1 MEQIRSIVLHTSHHT
16 HQVIGSGSGDPQK
29 YDPAASRE
37 TLDHSVPCIFAVAL
51 EDGVWHHEWSYA
63 PERAQRPGTV
73 ELWQRISTVEGPEWT
88 RRYHD
93 PDPERRAFGGRAVVT
108 LVDGTVIEDEL
119 AVADAHPAGARPFDR
134 SGYVAKFRTLAEG
147 TVAAGDQDRL
157 LRMPGAINPY
167 SARLIQEAGFEA
179 LYLSGA
185 VLAAE
190 LALPEIGLTS
200 STEIA
205 ARAQQIAR
213 VTDLPALTD
222 ADTGFG
228 EPMNAARTVQLME
241 DAGLAGLHLEDQ
253 VNPKRCGHLDGKTLV
268 GRAEMVR
275 KVRAAADARRDPDF
289 LLMARTDA
297 RGPEGLEAAIDR
309 AKAYVDAGADA
320 VFPEALADEGEFE
333 AFRAAVDVP
342 LLANMT
348 EFGKGPL
355 LDTATLESLGY
366 NIALYPVTLFRL
378 AMGAVEDGL
387 RTLAAEGTQQA
398 LLPRMQTRSRLY
410 EVLGYEEY
418 GAFDSAV
425 FDFTLPP
432 GA

>member
-1 MEQIRSIVLHTSHHT
+1 MLHTRT
-16 HQVIGSGSGDPQK
+16 T
-29 YDPAASRE
+29 PAGR
-37 TLDHSVPCIFAVAL
+37 
-51 EDGVWHHEWSYA
+51 
-63 PERAQRPGTV
+63 
-73 ELWQRISTVEGPEWT
+73 
-88 RRYHD
+88 
-93 PDPERRAFGGRAVVT
+93 RRAFREQLSSGR
-108 LVDGTVIEDEL
+108 LV
-119 AVADAHPAGARPFDR
+119 
-134 SGYVAKFRTLAEG
+134 
-147 TVAAGDQDRL
+147 
-157 LRMPGAINPY
+157 RMPGAVNPY

-179 LYLSGA
+179 VYLSGA

-190 LALPEIGLTS
+190 LALPDIGLTS

-213 VTDLPALTD
+213 VTDLPALID

-268 GRAEMVR
+268 GRAEMAR
-275 KVRAAADARRDPDF
+275 KVRAAVDARRDPDF

-320 VFPEALADEGEFE
+320 VFPEALADEAEFE

-355 LDTATLESLGY
+355 LDAATLENLGY

-387 RTLAAEGTQQA
+387 AALAADGTQQA

>member
-1 MEQIRSIVLHTSHHT
+1 MLHTRT
-16 HQVIGSGSGDPQK
+16 T
-29 YDPAASRE
+29 PA
-37 TLDHSVPCIFAVAL
+37 
-51 EDGVWHHEWSYA
+51 
-63 PERAQRPGTV
+63 
-73 ELWQRISTVEGPEWT
+73 
-88 RRYHD
+88 
-93 PDPERRAFGGRAVVT
+93 ERRRIFR
-108 LVDGTVIEDEL
+108 EQL
-119 AVADAHPAGARPFDR
+119 A
-134 SGYVAKFRTLAEG
+134 SG
-147 TVAAGDQDRL
+147 RL

-179 LYLSGA
+179 VYLSGA

-190 LALPEIGLTS
+190 LALPDIGLTS

-213 VTDLPALTD
+213 VTDLPALID

-268 GRAEMVR
+268 AREDMVR

-387 RTLAAEGTQQA
+387 RTLAADGGQQA

-432 GA
+432 GV

>member
-1 MEQIRSIVLHTSHHT
+1 MLHTRTTPTGRRRSFRE
-16 HQVIGSGSGDPQK
+16 QLASG
-29 YDPAASRE
+29 
-37 TLDHSVPCIFAVAL
+37 
-51 EDGVWHHEWSYA
+51 
-63 PERAQRPGTV
+63 
-73 ELWQRISTVEGPEWT
+73 
-88 RRYHD
+88 
-93 PDPERRAFGGRAVVT
+93 
-108 LVDGTVIEDEL
+108 
-119 AVADAHPAGARPFDR
+119 
-134 SGYVAKFRTLAEG
+134 
-147 TVAAGDQDRL
+147 RL

-167 SARLIQEAGFEA
+167 SARLVQEAGFEA
-179 LYLSGA
+179 VYLSGA

-190 LALPEIGLTS
+190 LALPDIGLTS

-213 VTDLPALTD
+213 VTDLPTLID

-268 GRAEMVR
+268 GREEMVR

-297 RGPEGLEAAIDR
+297 RGPEGLEASIDR

-355 LDTATLESLGY
+355 LDTMTLESLGY

-387 RTLAAEGTQQA
+387 RTLAADGTQQA

>member
-1 MEQIRSIVLHTSHHT
+1 MLHTRT
-16 HQVIGSGSGDPQK
+16 
-29 YDPAASRE
+29 
-37 TLDHSVPCIFAVAL
+37 T
-51 EDGVWHHEWSYA
+51 
-63 PERAQRPGTV
+63 
-73 ELWQRISTVEGPEWT
+73 
-88 RRYHD
+88 
-93 PDPERRAFGGRAVVT
+93 
-108 LVDGTVIEDEL
+108 
-119 AVADAHPAGARPFDR
+119 PAGRRR
-134 SGYVAKFRTLAEG
+134 SFREQLSSG
-147 TVAAGDQDRL
+147 RL
-157 LRMPGAINPY
+157 LRMPGAVNPY

-179 LYLSGA
+179 VYLSGA

-190 LALPEIGLTS
+190 LALPDLGLTS

-213 VTDLPALTD
+213 VTDLPALID

-268 GRAEMVR
+268 GRSEMAR
-275 KVRAAADARRDPDF
+275 KVRAAVDARRDPDF

-320 VFPEALADEGEFE
+320 VFPEALADEAEFE

-348 EFGKGPL
+348 EFGRGPL
-355 LDTATLESLGY
+355 LDAATLENLGY

-387 RTLAAEGTQQA
+387 AALAADGTQQA

>member
-1 MEQIRSIVLHTSHHT
+1 MLHTRT
-16 HQVIGSGSGDPQK
+16 
-29 YDPAASRE
+29 
-37 TLDHSVPCIFAVAL
+37 T
-51 EDGVWHHEWSYA
+51 
-63 PERAQRPGTV
+63 
-73 ELWQRISTVEGPEWT
+73 
-88 RRYHD
+88 
-93 PDPERRAFGGRAVVT
+93 
-108 LVDGTVIEDEL
+108 
-119 AVADAHPAGARPFDR
+119 PAGRRRNFREQLA
-134 SGYVAKFRTLAEG
+134 SG
-147 TVAAGDQDRL
+147 RL

-179 LYLSGA
+179 VYLSGA
-185 VLAAE
+185 VLSAE
-190 LALPEIGLTS
+190 LALPDIGLTS

-213 VTDLPALTD
+213 VTDLPALID

-268 GRAEMVR
+268 AREDMVR

-387 RTLAAEGTQQA
+387 RTLAADGGQQA

-432 GA
+432 GV

>member
-1 MEQIRSIVLHTSHHT
+1 MLHTRT
-16 HQVIGSGSGDPQK
+16 
-29 YDPAASRE
+29 
-37 TLDHSVPCIFAVAL
+37 T
-51 EDGVWHHEWSYA
+51 
-63 PERAQRPGTV
+63 
-73 ELWQRISTVEGPEWT
+73 
-88 RRYHD
+88 
-93 PDPERRAFGGRAVVT
+93 
-108 LVDGTVIEDEL
+108 
-119 AVADAHPAGARPFDR
+119 PAGRRR
-134 SGYVAKFRTLAEG
+134 SFREQLASG
-147 TVAAGDQDRL
+147 RL
-157 LRMPGAINPY
+157 LRMPGAVNPY

-179 LYLSGA
+179 VYLSGA

-190 LALPEIGLTS
+190 LALPDLGLTS

-213 VTDLPALTD
+213 VTDLPALID

-268 GRAEMVR
+268 GREEMVR
-275 KVRAAADARRDPDF
+275 KVRAAVDARRDPDF

-297 RGPEGLEAAIDR
+297 RGPEGLAAAIDR

-320 VFPEALADEGEFE
+320 VFPEALADEAEFE

-355 LDTATLESLGY
+355 LDAATLENLGY

-387 RTLAAEGTQQA
+387 AALAADGTQQA

>member
-1 MEQIRSIVLHTSHHT
+1 MLHTRT
-16 HQVIGSGSGDPQK
+16 
-29 YDPAASRE
+29 
-37 TLDHSVPCIFAVAL
+37 T
-51 EDGVWHHEWSYA
+51 
-63 PERAQRPGTV
+63 
-73 ELWQRISTVEGPEWT
+73 
-88 RRYHD
+88 
-93 PDPERRAFGGRAVVT
+93 
-108 LVDGTVIEDEL
+108 
-119 AVADAHPAGARPFDR
+119 PAGRRR
-134 SGYVAKFRTLAEG
+134 SFREQLASG
-147 TVAAGDQDRL
+147 RL
-157 LRMPGAINPY
+157 LRMPGAVNPY

-179 LYLSGA
+179 VYLSGA

-190 LALPEIGLTS
+190 LALPDIGLTS
-200 STEIA
+200 STEVA
-205 ARAQQIAR
+205 ARAQQIVR
-213 VTDLPALTD
+213 VTDLPALID

-268 GRAEMVR
+268 GREEMAR
-275 KVRAAADARRDPDF
+275 KVRAAVDARRDPDF

-320 VFPEALADEGEFE
+320 VFPEALADEAEFE
-333 AFRAAVDVP
+333 VFRAAVDVP

-355 LDTATLESLGY
+355 LDAATLENLGY

-387 RTLAAEGTQQA
+387 AALAADGTQQA

>member
-1 MEQIRSIVLHTSHHT
+1 MLHTRT
-16 HQVIGSGSGDPQK
+16 
-29 YDPAASRE
+29 
-37 TLDHSVPCIFAVAL
+37 T
-51 EDGVWHHEWSYA
+51 
-63 PERAQRPGTV
+63 
-73 ELWQRISTVEGPEWT
+73 
-88 RRYHD
+88 
-93 PDPERRAFGGRAVVT
+93 
-108 LVDGTVIEDEL
+108 
-119 AVADAHPAGARPFDR
+119 PAGRRR
-134 SGYVAKFRTLAEG
+134 SFREQLSSG
-147 TVAAGDQDRL
+147 RL
-157 LRMPGAINPY
+157 LRMPGAVNPY

-179 LYLSGA
+179 VYLSGA

-190 LALPEIGLTS
+190 LALPDIGLTS

-213 VTDLPALTD
+213 VTDLPALID

-268 GRAEMVR
+268 GREEMVR
-275 KVRAAADARRDPDF
+275 KVRAAVDARRDPDF

-297 RGPEGLEAAIDR
+297 RGPEGLAAAIDR
-309 AKAYVDAGADA
+309 SKAYVDAGADA
-320 VFPEALADEGEFE
+320 VFPEALADEAEFE

-355 LDTATLESLGY
+355 LDAATLENLGY

-387 RTLAAEGTQQA
+387 RTLAADSTQQA

>member
-1 MEQIRSIVLHTSHHT
+1 MLHTRT
-16 HQVIGSGSGDPQK
+16 
-29 YDPAASRE
+29 
-37 TLDHSVPCIFAVAL
+37 T
-51 EDGVWHHEWSYA
+51 
-63 PERAQRPGTV
+63 
-73 ELWQRISTVEGPEWT
+73 
-88 RRYHD
+88 
-93 PDPERRAFGGRAVVT
+93 
-108 LVDGTVIEDEL
+108 
-119 AVADAHPAGARPFDR
+119 PAGRRRIFREQLA
-134 SGYVAKFRTLAEG
+134 SG
-147 TVAAGDQDRL
+147 RL

-179 LYLSGA
+179 VYLSGA

-190 LALPEIGLTS
+190 LALPDIGLTS

-213 VTDLPALTD
+213 VTDLPALID

-268 GRAEMVR
+268 AREDMVR

-387 RTLAAEGTQQA
+387 RTLAADGGQQA
-398 LLPRMQTRSRLY
+398 LLPRMQKRSRLY

-432 GA
+432 GV

>member
-1 MEQIRSIVLHTSHHT
+1 MLHTRT
-16 HQVIGSGSGDPQK
+16 
-29 YDPAASRE
+29 
-37 TLDHSVPCIFAVAL
+37 T
-51 EDGVWHHEWSYA
+51 
-63 PERAQRPGTV
+63 
-73 ELWQRISTVEGPEWT
+73 
-88 RRYHD
+88 
-93 PDPERRAFGGRAVVT
+93 
-108 LVDGTVIEDEL
+108 
-119 AVADAHPAGARPFDR
+119 PAGRRR
-134 SGYVAKFRTLAEG
+134 SFREQLASG
-147 TVAAGDQDRL
+147 RL
-157 LRMPGAINPY
+157 LRMPGAVNPY

-179 LYLSGA
+179 VYLSGA

-190 LALPEIGLTS
+190 LVLPDLGLTS

-213 VTDLPALTD
+213 VTDLPVLID

-268 GRAEMVR
+268 GRAEMAR
-275 KVRAAADARRDPDF
+275 KVRAAVDARRDPDF

-320 VFPEALADEGEFE
+320 VFPEALADEAEFE

-355 LDTATLESLGY
+355 LDAATLENLGY

-387 RTLAAEGTQQA
+387 AALAADGTQQA

>member
-1 MEQIRSIVLHTSHHT
+1 MLHTRT
-16 HQVIGSGSGDPQK
+16 TP
-29 YDPAASRE
+29 
-37 TLDHSVPCIFAVAL
+37 T
-51 EDGVWHHEWSYA
+51 
-63 PERAQRPGTV
+63 ER
-73 ELWQRISTVEGPEWT
+73 
-88 RRYHD
+88 
-93 PDPERRAFGGRAVVT
+93 RRAFREQLSSGR
-108 LVDGTVIEDEL
+108 LV
-119 AVADAHPAGARPFDR
+119 
-134 SGYVAKFRTLAEG
+134 
-147 TVAAGDQDRL
+147 
-157 LRMPGAINPY
+157 RMPGAVNPY

-179 LYLSGA
+179 VYLSGA

-190 LALPEIGLTS
+190 LALPDIGLTS

-213 VTDLPALTD
+213 VTDLPALID

-268 GRAEMVR
+268 ARAEMVR
-275 KVRAAADARRDPDF
+275 KVRAAVDARRDPDF

-297 RGPEGLEAAIDR
+297 RGPEGLAAAIDR

-320 VFPEALADEGEFE
+320 VFPEALADEAEFE

-348 EFGKGPL
+348 EFGRGPL
-355 LDTATLESLGY
+355 LDAATLENLGY

-387 RTLAAEGTQQA
+387 AALAADGTQQA

>member
-1 MEQIRSIVLHTSHHT
+1 MLHTRT
-16 HQVIGSGSGDPQK
+16 T
-29 YDPAASRE
+29 PA
-37 TLDHSVPCIFAVAL
+37 
-51 EDGVWHHEWSYA
+51 
-63 PERAQRPGTV
+63 
-73 ELWQRISTVEGPEWT
+73 
-88 RRYHD
+88 
-93 PDPERRAFGGRAVVT
+93 ERRRSFREQLTSGR
-108 LVDGTVIEDEL
+108 LV
-119 AVADAHPAGARPFDR
+119 
-134 SGYVAKFRTLAEG
+134 
-147 TVAAGDQDRL
+147 
-157 LRMPGAINPY
+157 RMPGAVNPY

-179 LYLSGA
+179 VYLSGA

-190 LALPEIGLTS
+190 LALPDLGLTS

-213 VTDLPALTD
+213 VTDLPALID

-268 GRAEMVR
+268 GREEMVR
-275 KVRAAADARRDPDF
+275 KVRAAVEARRDPDF

-320 VFPEALADEGEFE
+320 VFPEALADEAEFE

-355 LDTATLESLGY
+355 LDAATLENLGY

-387 RTLAAEGTQQA
+387 AALAADGTQQA